1 MSNQFRAHLFKLR
14 RVGEREEV
22 KLRLFHS
29 DGAPVE
35 IGVGSA
41 IQGPAGPTG
50 PMGPMGPQGP
60 QGPQGSQGVIGI
72 QGPPGPVRA
81 RTWYVKDF
89 GAQGDNLTDDSDTI
103 ENCEAASAEG
113 DTIIF
118 EPGIYRISR
127 PWHPKRNR
135 SYRGVH
141 SPRWSYRGGVVCAL
155 RPHQTFSGI
164 AICHIA
170 DREILGASSDND
182 GGRISNLAIDG
193 NSFGANLIGVLFD
206 GLVRDWAL
214 RDVDAS
220 QTSGNGFQSRGY
232 ARADGS
238 TGYPRG
244 LYLDNVTAYS
254 AGNTGGAG
262 NGFALASLTD
272 STIVDALAVS
282 CESLGFL
289 IDSPGEVKYISCR
302 AVFNKSDGLRITGTP
317 SVGGAQFV
325 GFSTDRNGRYGVQV
339 QASGSQPLQ
348 FVGLLTRRDG
358 ATAAVGGSGNAGVGV
373 IGTSG
378 AKACP
383 VTIEG
388 LDQTIGVDDGGGGTL
403 SPAYGLRVENAQHVR
418 VSGSAWGV
426 TAGALDNGGV
436 DSLDISPLRRRVG
449 AGGAV
454 DTTVVGTQPVLAALA
469 NNGGSPP
476 APVLSADATDR
487 RGTLTFGSGTTPAVG
502 GQVSVTFARPFA
514 VVPVVVLSPT
524 TGGSA
529 SRAPYPANVT
539 VNGFNINLNT
549 APNASQAANTYGIAY
564 HVE

>member
-141 SPRWSYRGGVVCAL
+141 SPRWSYRGGVVCA
-155 RPHQTFSGI
+155 
-164 AICHIA
+164 
-170 DREILGASSDND
+170 
-182 GGRISNLAIDG
+182 
-193 NSFGANLIGVLFD
+193 
-206 GLVRDWAL
+206 
-214 RDVDAS
+214 
-220 QTSGNGFQSRGY
+220 
-232 ARADGS
+232 RADGS

-317 SVGGAQFV
+317 SVGGAQFI

-487 RGTLTFGSGTTPAVG
+487 RGSLTFGSGTTPAVG
-502 GQVSVTFARPFA
+502 GQVSVTFARPFT

>member
-1 MSNQFRAHLFKLR
+1 MSNLFRAHLFKAR

-22 KLRLFHS
+22 KLKLFHL
-29 DGAPVE
+29 DGSPVE
-35 IGVGSA
+35 IGIGSA
-41 IQGPAGPTG
+41 IQGPAGPAGPQGPEGPTG
-50 PMGPMGPQGP
+50 ATGPQGP
-60 QGPQGSQGVIGI
+60 QGVIGV

-89 GAQGDNLTDDSDTI
+89 GAQANNAADDSDAI
-103 ENCEAASAEG
+103 EACEAASAEG
-113 DTIIF
+113 DMIIF

-127 PWHPKRNR
+127 PWRPKRNR
-135 SYRGVH
+135 WYRGVH
-141 SPRWSYRGGVVCAL
+141 APRWSYRGGVVCAL
-155 RPHQTFSGI
+155 RPHQSFSGP

-170 DREILGASSDND
+170 DREILGLTSDND

-193 NSFGANLIGVLFD
+193 NSFGTTLVGILFD

-220 QTSGNGFQSRGY
+220 QTSGNGWQARSY
-232 ARADGS
+232 TRADS
-238 TGYPRG
+238 SVGYPRG
-244 LYLDNVTAYS
+244 LYLDNVSAYS
-254 AGNTGGAG
+254 SGNTGGAG
-262 NGFALASLTD
+262 NGFSFASLTD

-282 CESLGFL
+282 CESFGFL

-339 QASGSQPLQ
+339 QAAGSQPLQ

-358 ATAAVGGSGNAGVGV
+358 ATASGGVGNAGVAI

-418 VSGSAWGV
+418 ASGTAWGV

-436 DSLDISPLRRRVG
+436 DSLDISPLRRRSG

-454 DTTVVGTQPVLAALA
+454 DTTVVGAQPTLAALA
-469 NNGGSPP
+469 NNGAGAP
-476 APVLSADATDR
+476 APILSADATDR
-487 RGTLTFGSGTTPAVG
+487 KGSLTFGSGTAPAVG

-514 VVPVVVLSPT
+514 APPVVVLAPT
-524 TGGSA
+524 TGASA

-539 VNGFNINLNT
+539 ANGFNINLNT
-549 APNASQAANTYGIAY
+549 VANASQAATTYGIAY